1 MGAQGFA
8 FGKDP
13 FVARHELSATHK
25 TDVPLDA
32 MDITVSIKRGRI
44 AHGADNSYFV
54 GPIHKN
60 KLLIRDNV
68 PGPDAPMRRRI
79 FLTFLTANMGR

>member
-1 MGAQGFA
+1 MGAQRSA

-13 FVARHELSATHK
+13 FAARHELSATHK
-25 TDVPLDA
+25 TDVPLGA
-32 MDITVSIKRGRI
+32 MGMTVPIERGRI
-44 AHGADNSYFV
+44 ARGADNGYFV
-54 GPIHKN
+54 GQIHTN

-79 FLTFLTANMGR
+79 SLTFLTANMGR